1 MLHTRINASLV
12 WLYKMYM
19 TLLLLNRVII
29 LQIKSG
35 ILLLLLL
42 CGRLAYTLLSEASSV
57 SCLVSIFLLIVP
69 HVCLW
74 VLQFH
79 VCTVIVISLPPVWQ
93 FFIPPGI
100 AMPKGL
106 CFTAVSFFLS
116 FFFVFVLFFQLL
128 FSKVTEWISS
138 KLVYIFTYDCYLKNL
153 VRSPPGIYPLLAGGG
168 GKTAFRDRLCTLTEN
183 ISATEHDIKKR
194 KSTGTPLRAP
204 HIGELWSTNG
214 WELLAR
220 FCAQDELH
228 AQICDTF
235 PLIKSYSPDGAY
247 GRRRCQLELG

>member
-1 MLHTRINASLV
+1 MMLHTRINASLV

-168 GKTAFRDRLCTLTEN
+168 AKPLLGTVFVLWPK
-183 ISATEHDIKKR
+183 ISLQRNMISKN
-194 KSTGTPLRAP
+194 GNLQGLPYVP
-204 HIGELWSTNG
+204 HI
-214 WELLAR
+214 LANFGPQTAENCWRGFARRTSCTPR
-220 FCAQDELH
+220 FATRFH
-228 AQICDTF
+228 
-235 PLIKSYSPDGAY
+235 
-247 GRRRCQLELG
+247 